1 MIADVI
7 PRKIDLEGEVV
18 VVKVTDTGKGIAALF
33 CPVYSQSLPLHP
45 QKVLD

>member
-18 VVKVTDTGKGIAALF
+18 VVKVTDTGKGIAANIL
-33 CPVYSQSLPLHP
+33 PSLLLHP